1 MCHGYRHEEESLHLG
16 NTSKLRTEVTDGNC
30 ANSLLSQT
38 NIQDKLQNTTRELG
52 EEGKDNNLEL
62 VKVPGK
68 NSVAALASLVPSLIA
83 ALQVSSSF

>member
-1 MCHGYRHEEESLHLG
+1 MCHGYRHEEESLHSC

-30 ANSLLSQT
+30 ANFLLSQT
-38 NIQDKLQNTTRELG
+38 NGQDKLQNKTREMG

-62 VKVPGK
+62 VKAPGK

-83 ALQVSSSF
+83 ALQVSSSL